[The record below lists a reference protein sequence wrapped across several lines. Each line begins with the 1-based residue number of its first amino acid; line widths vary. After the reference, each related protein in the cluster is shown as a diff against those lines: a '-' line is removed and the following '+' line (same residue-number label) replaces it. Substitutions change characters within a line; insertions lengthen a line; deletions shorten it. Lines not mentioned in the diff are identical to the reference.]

1 LDDELVRQAK
11 AEATQQGESLD
22 ALVEQALR
30 DKLQGAPGKVSGHID
45 SFLDRVRATTKE
57 LRTRETR
64 VWYRGLSNREHT
76 LVPSLFRDPTGRPRE
91 KVVSMDR
98 RQREKNLFARFKTQ
112 AGQLL
117 PHGLESSWEVLSV
130 MQHHGVP
137 TRIMDWTDSLFV
149 ALYFALEYKDTAPPY
164 KDTAAS
170 PCLWLL
176 NPFALNEASLGQ
188 SRIFDQV
195 DRLPRDAYN
204 FFIDEEFQ
212 PEAPERKTLKHWP
225 PKLPVATAP
234 IWGHPRALR
243 QRGFF
248 TIHGL
253 ADKPLEQQAKDL
265 VKQIEIPA
273 ESQEP
278 LRLILRDAG
287 IDHYALFPDLDGLA
301 RKLRQ
306 RYGWT

>member
-1 LDDELVRQAK
+1 MTTTVQLDNELVRQAK
-11 AEATQQGESLD
+11 AEAAQQGESLD
-22 ALVEQALR
+22 VLVEQALR
-30 DKLQGAPGKVSGHID
+30 DKLRQGAPGKASAHID
-45 SFLDRVRATTKE
+45 TFLDCVRATTKE
-57 LRTRETR
+57 LRTQEAR

-76 LVPSLFRDPTGRPRE
+76 LLPSLFREPTGRRRE
-91 KVVSMDR
+91 NDVAMG

-117 PHGLESSWEVLSV
+117 PPGLESSWEVLSV

-149 ALYFALEYKDTAPPY
+149 ALYFALENKN
-164 KDTAAS
+164 TAAS

-176 NPFALNEASLGQ
+176 NPFALNKASLRQ

-195 DRLPRDAYN
+195 DRLPKDAYN
-204 FFIDEEFQ
+204 SFIDEKFQ
-212 PEAPERKTLKHWP
+212 LEEAERKTWKDWP
-225 PKLPVATAP
+225 PDLPVATAP

-253 ADKPLEQQAKDL
+253 AAKPLEQQAKHL

-278 LRLILRDAG
+278 LRLLLRDAG

-301 RKLRQ
+301 RKLRM

>member
-1 LDDELVRQAK
+1 MTTTVQLDDELVRQAK
-11 AEATQQGESLD
+11 AEATQHGESLD

-30 DKLQGAPGKVSGHID
+30 DKLQGDPGKVGGHID
-45 SFLDRVRATTKE
+45 SLLDRVRATTRE
-57 LRTRETR
+57 LRTREAR

-76 LVPSLFRDPTGRPRE
+76 LLPSLFREPTGRPRE
-91 KVVSMDR
+91 KEVSKDR
-98 RQREKNLFARFKTQ
+98 RRREKNLFARFKTQ

-149 ALYFALEYKDTAPPY
+149 ALYFALEYKGAT
-164 KDTAAS
+164 AS

-176 NPFALNEASLGQ
+176 NPFALNKASLGQ
-188 SRIFDQV
+188 ARIFDQV
-195 DRLPRDAYN
+195 DQLPRDAYN
-204 FFIDEEFQ
+204 VFIDEKFQ
-212 PEAPERKTLKHWP
+212 PKARKRKDWP
-225 PKLPVATAP
+225 PELPVATAP

-248 TIHGL
+248 TIHGC
-253 ADKPLEQQAKDL
+253 DEKPLEQQAPDL

-306 RYGWT
+306 RYGWS